1 MTNEVPEKRILQ
13 EQPIQQKTIV
23 APEELAGKKLL
34 LCVSENVSLA
44 RQELVPVLQQAG
56 FEVELIE
63 ANPTYLPDLHSKS
76 YALILFDV
84 SVPDGPGYQL
94 CEMLRNEGRLPV
106 MFILRGVARGDV
118 LRAYQAGADAYVLF
132 PFDEREFLAR
142 MGALLRRQP
151 VRRGVV

>member
-1 MTNEVPEKRILQ
+1 MTNEILEKRIFQ
-13 EQPIQQKTIV
+13 EQSIRQELTV
-23 APEELAGKKLL
+23 APEELAGKRLL

-44 RQELVPVLQQAG
+44 KQQLVPILQQAG

-63 ANPTYLPDLHSKS
+63 ANPAKSPDLHSKA
-76 YALILFDV
+76 YALVLFDI

-94 CEMLRNEGRLPV
+94 CELLRNDGRLPV

-142 MGALLRRQP
+142 MGALLRRRP
-151 VRRGVV
+151 IKRGLA

>member
-1 MTNEVPEKRILQ
+1 MTNEVLEKPFLQ
-13 EQPIQQKTIV
+13 EQSIQQKPTV
-23 APEELAGKKLL
+23 APEELVGKKLL

-44 RQELVPVLQQAG
+44 ERQLVPVLQQAG

-63 ANPTYLPDLHSKS
+63 ANPAKLPDLHSKP

-84 SVPDGPGYQL
+84 SVPNGPGYQL
-94 CEMLRNEGRLPV
+94 CEMLRNDGRLPV
-106 MFILRGVARGDV
+106 MFILRRVARGDV

-142 MGALLRRQP
+142 MGALLRRRP
-151 VRRGVV
+151 ARRGLV